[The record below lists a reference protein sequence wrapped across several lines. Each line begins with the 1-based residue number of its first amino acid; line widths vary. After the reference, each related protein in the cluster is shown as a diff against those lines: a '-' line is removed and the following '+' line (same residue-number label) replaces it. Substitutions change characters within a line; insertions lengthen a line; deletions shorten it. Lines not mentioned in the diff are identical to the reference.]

1 MKSISAK
8 GDVTIASD
16 RIAVEQLMATLDH
29 EKLEGQLAYNWPTDK
44 HPARLDAQLRAGDL
58 NLDALSTFAKAAVGE
73 DGFALPQEAVIA
85 LDIGKATLAGVDA
98 QAVKAHA
105 NLNAGSLQIDQLS
118 IGNLAGA
125 KLDASGKIDELSSQP
140 HGQVKLDL
148 DARDL
153 NGLGDIAAKF
163 APRAADALRRAADRM
178 VPAKV
183 NAILTVQRA
192 PSSGSTAQ
200 LQVTGDLAAMRLTA
214 SGVVTGEPSQL
225 DAANVNI
232 DGKLNAADG
241 SALVAL
247 LGLDRVLGVDQ
258 LPGSLIVSAAGPL
271 TGDIR
276 VDANLAASGL
286 GSAMQGTLRLAGD
299 AVPWAKLKLH
309 ATAGDLRPLHQAMTG
324 QPGAAVP
331 VSADATLALDGAN
344 LSFTDVAATVG
355 KSKVHGAIAL
365 GLDKS
370 PISIDGNIEADE
382 IDGASVLATLLGL
395 PSNLNGG
402 AAASSDKIGAGAF
415 TAMNGGVTF
424 KLARVVFT
432 PALVARDLAGAVH
445 FHPAMVAFDDING
458 SLGGGRITST
468 MAFSRNPD
476 GVTAHGKIELV
487 DAAAMIAG
495 PSLNATD
502 GQLTLT
508 LEGHGFGAESVRP
521 HRLLGWQRHVGAQ
534 KHSDRR
540 TRPGSVRCRYAGC
553 RPERPRRRRQGPGR
567 DKCRA
572 GEGPSHRAR
581 RQRADRHRVRHAQS
595 QGRDAG
601 CSGRQQACA
610 QRRHRSQQRRH
621 QCADDTFRI
630 AAAERAAF
638 HAAGAF
644 RQHQRSV
651 RGAAADARH
660 DRADEFAHPAR
671 RRTAEPPHP
680 IDRVQP
686 IRWHDGSRH
695 PSGFSG
701 CTRRTAWRARR
712 LCSAAEPAGRACS
725 GNARG
730 GAAAANRST
739 RIA

>member
-1 MKSISAK
+1 
-8 GDVTIASD
+8 
-16 RIAVEQLMATLDH
+16 MATLDH

-44 HPARLDAQLRAGDL
+44 RPARLDAQLRAGDL

-73 DGFALPQEAVIA
+73 DGFALPQEAVVA
-85 LDIGKATLAGVDA
+85 LDIGKATLAGVEA
-98 QAVKAHA
+98 QAVKAHVK
-105 NLNAGSLQIDQLS
+105 LNAGTLQIDQLS

-125 KLDASGKIDELSSQP
+125 KLDASGKIDESFVAAARAGEARSRRARSGRP
-140 HGQVKLDL
+140 RRYRGQVRA
-148 DARDL
+148 ARRRC
-153 NGLGDIAAKF
+153 A
-163 APRAADALRRAADRM
+163 APRGRSHGAGKSACHPYRAARAER
-178 VPAKV
+178 PA
-183 NAILTVQRA
+183 A
-192 PSSGSTAQ
+192 PPNSRSSGN
-200 LQVTGDLAAMRLTA
+200 LAAMHLTA
-214 SGVVTGEPSQL
+214 SGIVTGEPSQL
-225 DAANVNI
+225 GAANVKI

-258 LPGSLIVSAAGPL
+258 LPGSLTVSAAGPL
-271 TGDIR
+271 NGDIR

-344 LSFTDVAATVG
+344 LSFTDIAATVG
-355 KSKVHGAIAL
+355 KSKVHGAVAL

-508 LEGHGFGAESVRP
+508 LEGHGFRRESVRP

-581 RQRADRHRVRHAQS
+581 RQRADRHQVRHAQS

-601 CSGRQQACA
+601 CSGRQQACV

-680 IDRVQP
+680 IDRSP
-686 IRWHDGSRH
+686 AD
-695 PSGFSG
+695 
-701 CTRRTAWRARR
+701 TTA
-712 LCSAAEPAGRACS
+712 
-725 GNARG
+725 
-730 GAAAANRST
+730 
-739 RIA
+739 